1 MDFKE
6 FESVVSKLDS
16 KKYHIGRILGFVE
29 DRKPVITK
37 WDIFRKDMSEEEYFN
52 PKNLAILSSDKGNT
66 IEDIKKLI
74 EEENQ

>member
-6 FESVVSKLDS
+6 FEEVVSKLDN
-16 KKYHIGRILGFVE
+16 KKYHIGRILEIIDGVP
-29 DRKPVITK
+29 KITK
-37 WDIFRKDMSEEEYFN
+37 WDIFRKDMSEAEYYD

-74 EEENQ
+74 EE